1 MLLVVSEV
9 FSRLDPFMWTKEISI
24 DDAGWGDL
32 ILGVV
37 IGAHKLPDHK
47 YMERRIPVSTFQ
59 SPSFEKKRYLE
70 YATKIADE
78 IIEVMRPDLETSF
91 QVCSGYVLS
100 SIRRHLQAK
109 GFHVEQA
116 EITGELQDMVERGYI
131 RWCVEVGVPVE
142 RLEDKGLR
150 TVRAQRRFWTL
161 LEWVGEKPKIRE
173 KLVKTGWKSWRQK
186 WRKTVIG

>member
-1 MLLVVSEV
+1 MLLFFTEV

-47 YMERRIPVSTFQ
+47 YMERRIPVSAFQ
-59 SPSFEKKRYLE
+59 SPSFENKQYLT

-78 IIEVMRPDLETSF
+78 IIKVMRPDPETSF

-100 SIRRHLQAK
+100 SIRRHLQTK
-109 GFHVEQA
+109 GFHVE
-116 EITGELQDMVERGYI
+116 
-131 RWCVEVGVPVE
+131 
-142 RLEDKGLR
+142 
-150 TVRAQRRFWTL
+150 
-161 LEWVGEKPKIRE
+161 
-173 KLVKTGWKSWRQK
+173 
-186 WRKTVIG
+186 